1 MQVVEKDT
9 VKSVM
14 QNIRVILTTQRGT
27 DVHRPDFGS
36 DIWQFI
42 DQPLTAI
49 TIGKINAEITDAIE
63 RFEPRVK
70 VKNISLTKA
79 YAGIKV
85 SIEVQLRDT
94 GEVITVPLWLM

>member
-14 QNIRVILTTQRGT
+14 QNIRVILTTQKGT
-27 DVHRPDFGS
+27 DIHRPDFDS
-36 DIWQFI
+36 DVWQFI

-49 TIGKINAEITDAIE
+49 TIGKIKAEITDAIE

-70 VKNISLTKA
+70 VKSVLIQKA

-85 SIEVQLRDT
+85 SIEVQLLDT
-94 GEVITVPLWLM
+94 GDIITVPLWLM

>member
-9 VKSVM
+9 VKSVL
-14 QNIRVILTTQRGT
+14 QNIRVILTTQKGS

-36 DIWQFI
+36 DVWQFI

-70 VKNISLTKA
+70 VRKVEMAKL
-79 YAGIKV
+79 YAGIQV

-94 GEVITVPLWLM
+94 GEIITVPLWLT

>member
-14 QNIRVILTTQRGT
+14 QNIKVILTTQKGS

-36 DIWQFI
+36 DVWKFI
-42 DQPLTAI
+42 DEPLTAI

-70 VKNISLTKA
+70 VKNVSLAKVF
-79 YAGIKV
+79 AGIKV
-85 SIEVQLRDT
+85 SIEVQLLDN
-94 GEVITVPLWLM
+94 GDIITVPLWLM

>member
-9 VKSVM
+9 IKSVM
-14 QNIRVILTTQRGT
+14 QNIRVILTTQKGT
-27 DVHRPDFGS
+27 DVHRPEFGS
-36 DIWQFI
+36 DVWKFI

-70 VKNISLTKA
+70 VKNVSLQKIF
-79 YAGIKV
+79 AGIKV

>member
-14 QNIRVILTTQRGT
+14 QNIKIILTTQRGT
-27 DVHRPDFGS
+27 DPHRPDFGS
-36 DIWQFI
+36 DVWQFI

-49 TIGKINAEITDAIE
+49 TMGKIKAEITDAIE

-70 VKNISLTKA
+70 VKSVLLQKA

-85 SIEVQLRDT
+85 SIEVQLLDT
-94 GEVITVPLWLM
+94 GDIITVPLWLM

>member
-14 QNIRVILTTQRGT
+14 QNIRVILTTQKGT
-27 DVHRPDFGS
+27 DVHRPEFGS
-36 DIWQFI
+36 DVWQFI

-70 VKNISLTKA
+70 VKNVSLTKTF
-79 YAGIKV
+79 AGIKV
-85 SIEVQLRDT
+85 SIEVQLRDS
-94 GEVITVPLWLM
+94 GEIIQVPLWLM